1 MITAQVEDES
11 ERTEAIATIYQIL
24 PVVTICSP
32 ALGGIVASMIGWRS
46 IFAFLFAWAVL
57 NALGVAM
64 CVPETS
70 ARVGV
75 ADDESAKRETPQRG
89 SRTKDQ
95 VTFKDEFARLAVSLR
110 TVCGQRRTMLYL
122 TFLIIVRGGVPA
134 TMLTYYPFLLDR
146 SLSTLDTGLVIGGV
160 GIFAIVGASASKVLN
175 LVLPNA
181 DTIVYV
187 MLTICTVFGVAVAAT
202 AFFVDNASK
211 HQEWILA
218 LAVAGTFNALICTI
232 VPAGISILMG
242 LVPPHLAG
250 ALSGLHSGAV
260 MGLFAVA
267 SAVASVVLAL
277 LPTTLKIVFLVFSAW
292 TAAATLSYVAALLA
306 PHENDLFDH
315 DREDGSLPTSN
326 ATPLVCSGASI
337 ATAAAGSSAAGPSR

>member
-95 VTFKDEFARLAVSLR
+95 VTLKDEFARLAVSLR

-160 GIFAIVGASASKVLN
+160 GIFAVVGASASKVLN

-187 MLTICTVFGVAVAAT
+187 MLTICTVFGV
-202 AFFVDNASK
+202 
-211 HQEWILA
+211 
-218 LAVAGTFNALICTI
+218 AVAGTFNALICTI

-250 ALSGLHSGAV
+250 ALSGLHGGAV

-306 PHENDLFDH
+306 PHENDLLDH
-315 DREDGSLPTSN
+315 DREDGSLPNSN
-326 ATPLVCSGASI
+326 AASLVCSGASI
-337 ATAAAGSSAAGPSR
+337 PTAAAGSSAAGSSR